1 MIYRIAQV
9 NVARLRAPLDSFE
22 LTDFVAAL
30 APVNASADQAP
41 GFLWRLQTE
50 DGNST
55 SIRAFEWDVAGS
67 AGVIVNLSVWET
79 IEQLSEWV
87 NGAMH
92 RSVLL
97 QRRKWFE
104 RVAEATT
111 ALWWIPDGHLP
122 STSEAESRVRELRQR
137 GPTQSAFTFRNAFA
151 PPDQLESSSSQGAE
165 RDVETS

>member
-9 NVARLRAPLDSFE
+9 NVARLRAPLDSVE

-30 APVNASADQAP
+30 APVNASADRAP
-41 GFLWRLQTE
+41 GFVWRLQTE

-67 AGVIVNLSVWET
+67 AGVIVNLSVWQS

-87 NGAMH
+87 HGAMH

-111 ALWWIPDGHLP
+111 ALWWIPDGQQP
-122 STSEAESRVRELRQR
+122 TTSEAESRVLELRRQ
-137 GPTQSAFTFRNAFA
+137 GPTQLAFTFRKAFA
-151 PPDQLESSSSQGAE
+151 PPDGTDASSSLAAE
-165 RDVETS
+165 GEVHTS

>member
-9 NVARLRAPLDSFE
+9 NVARLRAPLDSVE

-87 NGAMH
+87 HGRCTGQCCYNAENG
-92 RSVLL
+92 S
-97 QRRKWFE
+97 
-104 RVAEATT
+104 
-111 ALWWIPDGHLP
+111 
-122 STSEAESRVRELRQR
+122 SESRKPPLRC
-137 GPTQSAFTFRNAFA
+137 GGFPTDIFPRHPKRNLAC
-151 PPDQLESSSSQGAE
+151 
-165 RDVETS
+165 

>member
-104 RVAEATT
+104 RVA
-111 ALWWIPDGHLP
+111 
-122 STSEAESRVRELRQR
+122 
-137 GPTQSAFTFRNAFA
+137 
-151 PPDQLESSSSQGAE
+151 
-165 RDVETS
+165 